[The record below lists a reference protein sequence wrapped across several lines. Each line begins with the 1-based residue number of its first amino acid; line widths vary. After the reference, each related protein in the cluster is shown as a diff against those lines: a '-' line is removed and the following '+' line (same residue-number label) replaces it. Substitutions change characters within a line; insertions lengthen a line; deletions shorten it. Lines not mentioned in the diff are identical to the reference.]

1 MYTYNFRFDEYM
13 SSLKTAGIKGISHI
27 VDYAIQDEKLTAEQF
42 KKISKFAVKREAAL
56 KQAKRSLS

>member
-13 SSLKTAGIKGISHI
+13 SSLKTAGVKGISHI

-42 KKISKFAVKREAAL
+42 KKISEFAVKREVAL